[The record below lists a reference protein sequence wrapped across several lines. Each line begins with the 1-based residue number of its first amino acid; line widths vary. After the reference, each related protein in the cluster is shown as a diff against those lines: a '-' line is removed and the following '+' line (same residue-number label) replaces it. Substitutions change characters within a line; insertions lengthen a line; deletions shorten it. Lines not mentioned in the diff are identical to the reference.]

1 MSSTTAEDE
10 EVSVEGR
17 RGAGK
22 RVVFVYDDEG
32 VGPRSLEHTLHSLR
46 QHLDPDRHEVRRID
60 SNRIKQQRPEDEDED
75 EDGDEAA
82 LPCWTSEACLLVMPG
97 GADRPYDRALR
108 GAGNARI
115 RAWVEAGGRYLGL
128 CAGGYYGCA
137 RVEFE
142 IGASSAG
149 LEVCEARELAFYA
162 GTARG
167 PLVPPG
173 QFDYATER
181 GSRAA
186 RLDATQL
193 DPALGAAVP
202 VYYNGGCCFVGG
214 GGVALAHYNGLSL
227 DDEEEEADGGGG
239 DGDDDV
245 ARPVAIVSCAVGRGK
260 AVLCGVH
267 PEHDARLLRAAH
279 ADDPHLA
286 RLLPALERG
295 EPQRQRLFRSLL
307 THLGL
312 QLAPPPG
319 PDQC

>member
-1 MSSTTAEDE
+1 MSSTTAAEDE

-17 RGAGK
+17 RGEGK

-46 QHLDPDRHEVRRID
+46 QHLDLDRHEVRRID
-60 SNRIKQQRPEDEDED
+60 SNRIKQQRPEDEDE
-75 EDGDEAA
+75 AP

-142 IGASSAG
+142 KGASGAAAG

-214 GGVALAHYNGLSL
+214 GGGVALAHYNGLSL
-227 DDEEEEADGGGG
+227 DDEEDGGG
-239 DGDDDV
+239 DDV

-312 QLAPPPG
+312 HLAPPPG
-319 PDQC
+319 PDHLKKNNF

>member
-1 MSSTTAEDE
+1 MSATTAEE
-10 EVSVEGR
+10 EVSVEPR
-17 RGAGK
+17 RGEGK

-46 QHLDPDRHEVRRID
+46 QHLDLDRHEVRRID
-60 SNRIKQQRPEDEDED
+60 SNRIKLQKED
-75 EDGDEAA
+75 DEAT
-82 LPCWTSEACLLVMPG
+82 LSWTSEACLLVMPG
-97 GADRPYDRALR
+97 GADRPYDHALR

-142 IGASSAG
+142 KGAAAG
-149 LEVCEARELAFYA
+149 LEVCETRELAFYA

-193 DPALGAAVP
+193 DPALAAVP

-214 GGVALAHYNGLSL
+214 GGADPACVALAHYNGLSL
-227 DDEEEEADGGGG
+227 DDEEDDGGG
-239 DGDDDV
+239 DGADV

-286 RLLPALERG
+286 RLFPALEHG

-307 THLGL
+307 AHLGL

-319 PDQC
+319 PDHC